1 MRLEE
6 VLKLKDK
13 RFYKESKFSNAKDS
27 KKSKMDSRYW
37 KEFENMDDMET
48 DKRSE
53 SGSDRVS
60 PRYRKETSDRRR
72 RSKTRSRSRSRSHS
86 RSHSHSSS
94 SSSSSS
100 SRSSSSSSRHHSDY
114 RSRRSTSKSKRDTAY
129 PRKSP
134 SRTGSSY
141 SSKRDEERN
150 GSSWFPPSHPSYSN
164 QGQDIPSSTSY
175 IPPQYPSTVQGSYPA
190 NFQGQQNFGS
200 SYHGYPGYEST
211 GNYYP
216 PNPQNFPHAAQPS
229 ISEYNIGAPTN
240 HPPTTNWEIFPDTT
254 QPPPILGGPGP
265 ATGPISGDSH
275 PGLPDIKA
283 EEAKKEAIEQ
293 ELLQQK
299 RTLAK
304 QREDYVKRK
313 FSLNR
318 ELNRLKDQKRELLK
332 ENSKE
337 NERILRE
344 NAKLQNEILQKL
356 KSIDNVIEM
365 LSNIIGDSAHLPEV
379 IKEIKSSEKSEKK
392 KSDKKKRDKS
402 EERRSSE
409 SAEEEQH
416 RERDRARERD
426 HEERD
431 ESRQKDENR
440 VYYDPGLH
448 WCPEC
453 NIFPKTVS
461 EYLDHLHSSQHKQN
475 TKLKSEDYPW
485 HMGQNLEE
493 KTPLLA
499 NKDCP
504 PKRIPIRGVQFLI
517 PATAWFCSMCKVWLG
532 DIHCAT
538 KHIQSNSHS
547 TNYNEFIMKNQHW
560 EVDWLTER
568 TRSYERNSEAK
579 QQQTGV
585 LVPQQVQPPPAPLTI
600 ATLSDQLLAMIAA
613 NSKLQEPP
621 PPPPPPPPP
630 ITKSSSSSE
639 DDSPSRKSKKKKKKS
654 KKSKK
659 SKDKSPS
666 KELDLIKLNYKAM
679 TEKKAPELVPHDDSF
694 ISEWMPK
701 VEKRDAVPIKPK
713 PKNDIPEVRP
723 LKRSRRLSA
732 GSQESS
738 GNPSERFVSPD
749 DNLYDDHDDAVIF
762 DKKPTAISASSN
774 YEKNQSSRSK
784 KREEEITRHERH
796 SKYERSPKEK
806 SKYEERFN
814 KYNKFDK
821 YKQMEK
827 EEKESRYE
835 DYKSKK
841 EIKPYVSD
849 RDKHKKSPVSR
860 LRDIKEKETERK
872 RGRGKLLD
880 KNDDDDAH
888 ETSFE
893 KRTSESAAKKK
904 DGKKVAPNN
913 LPKTKLPFI
922 GRMPILKKKV
932 EQKSEEKEEKKDI
945 EDSAS
950 KDSLPELALL
960 QEPVVEA
967 LPTEMAP
974 PVEELPKSTLI
985 ISKRPRL
992 AEPGIVKKEILFNKP
1007 ANDNLTEQDMELDD
1021 DSTVVPK
1028 EEEPAK
1034 DELHKDFKDAL
1045 DLLFPEEKKADSNE
1059 EVEVKEETEAK
1070 IEEQQAIVASAA
1082 PTTYMLPAGYDM
1094 SMYQTYY
1101 DHAYVQQWAQMGY
1114 DQTGQYA
1121 SAYAYPPPT
1130 MEGVQQAAMEVVV
1143 QPTETPV
1150 VDVAVPE
1157 IFPKKKKNPLSQR
1170 MRRHLQKKKAK
1181 EAAEKAK
1188 EEGGEAESESGNME
1202 YDIDEEDGDDFE
1214 EEQEQETENDKGLR
1228 EEHQGEGYS
1237 KLGDMSD
1244 LALLGIDEDD
1254 AAAQGFY

>member
-37 KEFENMDDMET
+37 KEFENMGEMDN
-48 DKRSE
+48 DKRSGSE
-53 SGSDRVS
+53 SDRVS
-60 PRYRKETSDRRR
+60 PRYRKDSGDRRR

-86 RSHSHSSS
+86 HSRSRSSS

-114 RSRRSTSKSKRDTAY
+114 RSRRSTSKSKRDAAY

-134 SRTGSSY
+134 ARTGGSY
-141 SSKRDEERN
+141 SNKRDEERN
-150 GSSWFPPSHPSYSN
+150 GSGWFPPSHPSYSS

-175 IPPQYPSTVQGSYPA
+175 IPSQYPSTVQGSYPP

-200 SYHGYPGYEST
+200 NYGYPGYEST

-216 PNPQNFPHAAQPS
+216 PNPQNFPHATQPPLN
-229 ISEYNIGAPTN
+229 EYNIGAPTN
-240 HPPTTNWEIFPDTT
+240 HPPAANWEMFPDTT
-254 QPPPILGGPGP
+254 QPPPIIGGPGP
-265 ATGPISGDSH
+265 GAGPMSGDSH
-275 PGLPDIKA
+275 QGLPDIKA

-344 NAKLQNEILQKL
+344 NAKLQNEIQQKL

-365 LSNIIGDSAHLPEV
+365 LSNIIGDSARLPEV
-379 IKEIKSSEKSEKK
+379 IKEIKSSEKKKSEKK
-392 KSDKKKRDKS
+392 KREKS
-402 EERRSSE
+402 EDRRSSE
-409 SAEEEQH
+409 SAEEEH
-416 RERDRARERD
+416 RERDRTRERE

-448 WCPEC
+448 WCSEC
-453 NIFPKTVS
+453 NVFPKTVS
-461 EYLDHLHSSQHKQN
+461 EYLEHLHSSEHKQN
-475 TKLKSEDYPW
+475 TKLKFEDYPW
-485 HMGQNLEE
+485 HLGQNLEE
-493 KTPLLA
+493 KTPILSS
-499 NKDCP
+499 KGCP

-532 DIHCAT
+532 DVHCAN

-579 QQQTGV
+579 QQQAGPHPAP
-585 LVPQQVQPPPAPLTI
+585 PQAQPPPPPLTI

-613 NSKLQEPP
+613 NSKAQE

-630 ITKSSSSSE
+630 ITKSTSSSE
-639 DDSPSRKSKKKKKKS
+639 DDSPSRKFKKKKKKS

-659 SKDKSPS
+659 GKDSKSPS
-666 KELDLIKLNYKAM
+666 KEPDLIKLNYKAM
-679 TEKKAPELVPHDDSF
+679 VEKKTEIVPRDDSF

-701 VEKRDAVPIKPK
+701 VEKREAVQIKTK
-713 PKNDIPEVRP
+713 QKSDVPEARP
-723 LKRSRRLSA
+723 VKRSRRSSI

-749 DNLYDDHDDAVIF
+749 DHNMYDDHDDAVIF
-762 DKKPTAISASSN
+762 DKKPTAISSSSN
-774 YEKNQSSRSK
+774 YEKDQSSRSK
-784 KREEEITRHERH
+784 KREEEITRHARH

-806 SKYEERFN
+806 LKYEDRYN

-827 EEKESRYE
+827 EEKDSRYE

-841 EIKPYVSD
+841 ESKSYVNEKE
-849 RDKHKKSPVSR
+849 REREKHKKSPVSR
-860 LRDIKEKETERK
+860 LRDIKEKETDRK

-880 KNDDDDAH
+880 KNDDDDVH

-904 DGKKVAPNN
+904 DGKKVTPNN

-950 KDSLPELALL
+950 KDSIPELALL

-967 LPTEMAP
+967 IPTDTTT

-1045 DLLFPEEKKADSNE
+1045 DLLFPEEKKGESNE
-1059 EVEVKEETEAK
+1059 EVEIQQEAEVK

-1121 SAYAYPPPT
+1121 GAYAYPPPT
-1130 MEGVQQAAMEVVV
+1130 MEGVQQTAMEVMV
-1143 QPTETPV
+1143 QPTEVPV
-1150 VDVAVPE
+1150 VPVAAPE
-1157 IFPKKKKNPLSQR
+1157 PKKKKNPLSQR

-1181 EAAEKAK
+1181 EAADKAK
-1188 EEGGEAESESGNME
+1188 EGGDEAGNME
-1202 YDIDEEDGDDFE
+1202 YDIDEEDGDDLEE
-1214 EEQEQETENDKGLR
+1214 EEQEQETETYESVR
-1228 EEHQGEGYS
+1228 EEHKVESQT

-1244 LALLGIDEDD
+1244 LALLGIDEEIGR
-1254 AAAQGFY
+1254 AHV

>member
-1 MRLEE
+1 
-6 VLKLKDK
+6 
-13 RFYKESKFSNAKDS
+13 
-27 KKSKMDSRYW
+27 
-37 KEFENMDDMET
+37 MEMNSF
-48 DKRSE
+48 DIKW
-53 SGSDRVS
+53 
-60 PRYRKETSDRRR
+60 
-72 RSKTRSRSRSRSHS
+72 
-86 RSHSHSSS
+86 
-94 SSSSSS
+94 
-100 SRSSSSSSRHHSDY
+100 
-114 RSRRSTSKSKRDTAY
+114 
-129 PRKSP
+129 
-134 SRTGSSY
+134 TGSSY
-141 SSKRDEERN
+141 SNKRDEERN
-150 GSSWFPPSHPSYSN
+150 GSGWHPPNHPGYTS
-164 QGQDIPSSTSY
+164 QGQDMPSSTSY
-175 IPPQYPSTVQGSYPA
+175 IPSQYPSSVQGSYPP

-200 SYHGYPGYEST
+200 NYGYPGYEST

-216 PNPQNFPHAAQPS
+216 PNPQNFPHATQPP
-229 ISEYNIGAPTN
+229 INEYSIGAPTN
-240 HPPTTNWEIFPDTT
+240 HPPTANWEMFPDTT
-254 QPPPILGGPGP
+254 QPPPIIGGPGP
-265 ATGPISGDSH
+265 AAGPLSGDSH
-275 PGLPDIKA
+275 QGLPDIKA

-379 IKEIKSSEKSEKK
+379 IKEIKSSEKK
-392 KSDKKKRDKS
+392 KSDKGDRVRNRNVKHSKKKRDKS

-409 SAEEEQH
+409 SADEEH
-416 RERDRARERD
+416 RERDRTRERE

-448 WCPEC
+448 WCSEC
-453 NIFPKTVS
+453 NVFPKTVS
-461 EYLDHLHSSQHKQN
+461 EYLEHLHSPEHKQN
-475 TKLKSEDYPW
+475 TKLKLEDYPW
-485 HMGQNLEE
+485 HLGQNLEE
-493 KTPLLA
+493 KTPVLA
-499 NKDCP
+499 NKGCP

-532 DIHCAT
+532 DVHCAN

-579 QQQTGV
+579 QLQTG
-585 LVPQQVQPPPAPLTI
+585 PPPPPPAQPPPTPLTI

-613 NSKLQEPP
+613 NSKVQE

-630 ITKSSSSSE
+630 ITKSTSSSE
-639 DDSPSRKSKKKKKKS
+639 DDSPSRRFKKKKKKS

-659 SKDKSPS
+659 EKDNKSPS
-666 KELDLIKLNYKAM
+666 KEKEPDLIKLNYKPV
-679 TEKKAPELVPHDDSF
+679 TEKKTELVPHDDNF

-701 VEKRDAVPIKPK
+701 VEKREAVQIKPK
-713 PKNDIPEVRP
+713 QKNDVTEVRP
-723 LKRSRRLSA
+723 LKRSRRSSA

-749 DNLYDDHDDAVIF
+749 DNMYDDHDDAVIF
-762 DKKPTAISASSN
+762 DKKPTAISSSSN
-774 YEKNQSSRSK
+774 YEKDQSSRSK
-784 KREEEITRHERH
+784 KREEEVPRHGRH
-796 SKYERSPKEK
+796 SKYDRSPKEK
-806 SKYEERFN
+806 LKYDDRYN

-841 EIKPYVSD
+841 ENKSYINE

-872 RGRGKLLD
+872 RGRGKLD
-880 KNDDDDAH
+880 KNDDDDVH

-945 EDSAS
+945 EDSTS
-950 KDSLPELALL
+950 KDSIPELALL

-967 LPTEMAP
+967 LPTDP
-974 PVEELPKSTLI
+974 TTPVEELPKSTLI

-1007 ANDNLTEQDMELDD
+1007 ANDNLTETDMDLDD

-1045 DLLFPEEKKADSNE
+1045 DLLFPEEKKTDSNE
-1059 EVEVKEETEAK
+1059 EVEVKQEAEVK

-1114 DQTGQYA
+1114 DQTGQYTG
-1121 SAYAYPPPT
+1121 AYAYPPPA
-1130 MEGVQQAAMEVVV
+1130 MEGVQQSAMEAMV
-1143 QPTETPV
+1143 QSTEVTAPV
-1150 VDVAVPE
+1150 VAVPAPE
-1157 IFPKKKKNPLSQR
+1157 PKKKKNPLSQR

-1181 EAAEKAK
+1181 EAVEKAK
-1188 EEGGEAESESGNME
+1188 EGGDEAENEAGNME
-1202 YDIDEEDGDDFE
+1202 YDIDEEDGEDFEE
-1214 EEQEQETENDKGLR
+1214 EEQEQETENEEGVR
-1228 EEHQGEGYS
+1228 EVQRGEGQS
-1237 KLGDMSD
+1237 KMGDMSD